1 MSAPATPG
9 ARRAATW
16 LLVVFAPLGVA
27 AAVTA
32 CSGSGDEAA
41 TSVDAGGKED
51 SSVPTGAGDVVVNE
65 LSAVG
70 SSEWVEIGNKGA
82 APFDLGGY
90 ALADSDKSTG
100 APKTGDMMTFPIGT
114 VIPASGRLLVLTS
127 KKDAPVGPHA
137 KAECLANG
145 PDTCLYASWGISASN
160 GEAVHLLAKD
170 GTVVTSTAY
179 PRNLGI
185 DADAG
190 QTACRLPDLTGE
202 LTTCTGTP
210 GAVNAA
216 P

>member
-1 MSAPATPG
+1 MSALLR
-9 ARRAATW
+9 ARGLVRLAV
-16 LLVVFAPLGVA
+16 LLAPVTLAVALG
-27 AAVTA
+27 A
-32 CSGSGDEAA
+32 CSGEDDA
-41 TSVDAGGKED
+41 TSSADDGGEASEGVPAGAAD
-51 SSVPTGAGDVVVNE
+51 IVVNE
-65 LSAVG
+65 IRAVG
-70 SSEWVEIGNKGA
+70 SSEWVELGNKGTA
-82 APFDLGGY
+82 SFDLGGY

-100 APKTGDMMTFPIGT
+100 APKTGDAMKFPAGT
-114 VIPASGRLLVLTS
+114 TIPASGRLLVMTS

-137 KAECLANG
+137 KAECLPDG
-145 PDTCLYASWGISASN
+145 PDTCLHATWGISASN

-170 GTVVTSTAY
+170 GTTVISSTAY

-202 LTTCTGTP
+202 FTTCKGTP